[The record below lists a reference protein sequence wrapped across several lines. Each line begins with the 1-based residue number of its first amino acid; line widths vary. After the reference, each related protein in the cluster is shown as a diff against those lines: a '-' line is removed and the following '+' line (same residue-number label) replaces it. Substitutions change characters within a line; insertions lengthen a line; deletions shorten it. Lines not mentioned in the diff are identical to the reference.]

1 MRQTFQFRAIGFAQS
16 PYKEKFGTPRQPGL
30 VAGTIG
36 HIQLCDDLN
45 PDAFDGLAEFS
56 HAWIVFAFHAN
67 ESFKSGKAF
76 CKTKVHPPR
85 LEGKAIGVF
94 ASRSPHRP
102 NPIGLSLVK
111 IEKVEDRTLTVS
123 GLDLIDGTPI
133 LDIKPYLPSIEAT
146 AEARE
151 GWSAKIDSP
160 TFQVSWSDTAKR
172 DVLVLTSHLND
183 QSRKATL
190 EAIENIV
197 KLDPRPVAYRG
208 TVENPDP
215 YMSRYGFRFE
225 DWNVVF
231 EMKPVSA
238 ETGGEARRRVE
249 IVSLEKW
256 PST

>member
-1 MRQTFQFRAIGFAQS
+1 MQQTFQFRAIGFVQS
-16 PYKEKFGTPRQPGL
+16 PYKKKFGTPRQPGL

-36 HIQLCDDLN
+36 HIQLCEDLN
-45 PDAFDGLAEFS
+45 PDAFDGLAEYS

-67 ESFKSGKAF
+67 ESFKSGKPF
-76 CKTKVHPPR
+76 NKTKVHPPR

-111 IEKVEDRTLTVS
+111 IEKVEGRTLTVS

-133 LDIKPYLPSIEAT
+133 LDIKPYLPSIEAIG
-146 AEARE
+146 EARE

-160 TFQVSWSDTAKR
+160 NFQVSWSETAKS
-172 DVLVLTSHLND
+172 DVLALTPHLTD
-183 QSRKATL
+183 QSRQTIFD
-190 EAIENIV
+190 AIENIV

-208 TVENPDP
+208 TAENPDP

-231 EMKPVSA
+231 QMKPISA
-238 ETGGEARRRVE
+238 DMKGEPKREAE
-249 IVSLEKW
+249 IVSIEKW
-256 PST
+256 PT